1 MFNVNDIKN
10 GMTIKYEGV
19 IYQVVEF
26 QHVKPGKGSAFVK
39 TKLKNLRAG
48 TTQEITFNAGIKME
62 KADVRKNQLSYL
74 YAAGDNYVFMDNN
87 TYDQIEL
94 PSSLLKDEAK
104 FLKEGMNVES
114 MNIEGEVIGI
124 TLPEKVSYKVIS
136 APDAVKGNTTSTAQK
151 DITIETGYT
160 LKAPL
165 FIKEGDDVV
174 ITTRDGKYFGRG

>member
-104 FLKEGMNVES
+104 FLKKSTDSRKRFKYWEGS
-114 MNIEGEVIGI
+114 I
-124 TLPEKVSYKVIS
+124 
-136 APDAVKGNTTSTAQK
+136 
-151 DITIETGYT
+151 
-160 LKAPL
+160 
-165 FIKEGDDVV
+165 F
-174 ITTRDGKYFGRG
+174 